1 MVKLKPEIG
10 LILIVTLG
18 VLVLSAASFW
28 NARGKLRRFEA
39 AADRQAAL
47 LDAAVTRQFTLAA
60 ALRTANLGKLDS
72 RDGTHDAL
80 KAAGDLAA
88 AATGMTARAAAYARC
103 RDAATACLALA
114 DARPDLG
121 LDLAPAKA
129 LLAADPELQKLA
141 ADYNLAAKAYNI
153 QIRKNPDT
161 RLTEGL
167 KLKPRDFFGAPP

>member
-18 VLVLSAASFW
+18 VLALSAASFW

-39 AADRQAAL
+39 AADRQATL

-60 ALRTANLGKLDS
+60 ALRTANLDKLDA

-80 KAAGDLAA
+80 KAADDLAA
-88 AATGMTARAAAYARC
+88 AATGMTTRAAAYARC

-114 DARPDLG
+114 ETRPDLG
-121 LDLAPAKA
+121 LNLAPAKA
-129 LLAADPELQKLA
+129 LLAADPELQQLA
-141 ADYNLAAKAYNI
+141 AAYNRAAKAYNI

>member
-39 AADRQAAL
+39 AADRQATL
-47 LDAAVTRQFTLAA
+47 LDAAVTRQLTLAA
-60 ALRTANLGKLDS
+60 TLRTSNIGKLDAS
-72 RDGTHDAL
+72 DGTHDAL
-80 KAAGDLAA
+80 NTAADLAA
-88 AATGMTARAAAYARC
+88 TATGMAARAAAYVRC
-103 RDAATACLALA
+103 RDAATACLARA
-114 DARPDLG
+114 EARPDLG
-121 LDLAPAKA
+121 LDAAPAKA
-129 LLAADPELQKLA
+129 FLAADPELQKLA
-141 ADYNLAAKAYNI
+141 AAYNRAAKAYNI

-161 RLTEGL
+161 RVAEGL